1 MPTSSVE
8 RKLAAIFAADI
19 AGWQALVIDP
29 SYAPAA
35 AMLSWCRTQQ
45 QPYGKGMTDA
55 DLSAAVLLA
64 RQALETARDDSDTI
78 WPAAWALF
86 RFAGETA
93 MVMAALDRAVTLN
106 PNAALA
112 WACKGWVHAR
122 RQQPEAAIEALGR
135 ALRLSPFDPLGY
147 LLAAGFAEAH
157 IAARRFEQAIE
168 WADRALH
175 DQPRFIGPMRIKIIA
190 NAHLGRLDEARAE
203 LAGYLPNDP
212 GLTIGGWRAGLAP
225 SMAPELLEL
234 YCTGLRLAGLPEGQE

>member
-1 MPTSSVE
+1 VSHPATTS
-8 RKLAAIFAADI
+8 
-19 AGWQALVIDP
+19 W
-29 SYAPAA
+29 
-35 AMLSWCRTQQ
+35 
-45 QPYGKGMTDA
+45 GKGVLSDA
-55 DLSAAVLLA
+55 DRSAAVLLA
-64 RQALETARDDSDTI
+64 RQALETARDDADTI

-93 MVMAALDRAVTLN
+93 MVMAVLDRTVTLN

-147 LLAAGFAEAH
+147 LFAAGLAEAH
-157 IAARRFEQAIE
+157 LAARRFDQAIE
-168 WADRALH
+168 CADRALH
-175 DQPRFIGPMRIKIIA
+175 DQPRFIGPIRVKIVA

-203 LAGYLPNDP
+203 LARYLPKDP
-212 GLTIGGWRAGLAP
+212 RLTIGGWRAALAP

-234 YCTGLRLAGLPEGQE
+234 YCTGLRLAGLPEE